1 MKHTIITIGA
11 VSAFSCLFAGSGAKT
26 LEKAFCGISES
37 GEYIISADISADADL
52 NSESEVLVR
61 FFVGDRQ
68 FEEVSISPSQK
79 KEISKVAKFS
89 PKEASEGIVS
99 L

>member
-37 GEYIISADISADADL
+37 GEYIISADADL

>member
-52 NSESEVLVR
+52 N
-61 FFVGDRQ
+61 
-68 FEEVSISPSQK
+68 
-79 KEISKVAKFS
+79 
-89 PKEASEGIVS
+89 
-99 L
+99 